1 VLSDKLFYW
10 LFQSR
15 PDRILSLVDA
25 LPADAGGYRFSAPAL
40 KEREYRLDGLFLP
53 PSQRPDLPALI
64 LEAQMGEDP
73 GFLRRLYAESAR
85 LLQQQPS
92 IHAWQVVVITP
103 SRLLNFGATEPVA
116 EFLSCRVQWVE
127 LLPERWGAVAGEF
140 QRLLAL
146 LVRPEAEIQ
155 EAVRELG
162 EGIPG
167 AAPAEL
173 SSPADSSTADS
184 AELLTLIPTILL
196 ARFND
201 RPLQEICAMAG
212 LTVDDF
218 TQSVAYREIFG
229 QGRQE
234 GRQIG
239 RQEGRKEGEAEGR
252 RVEAASMTLRQL
264 NHRCGPLTSAITARI
279 QALPLEQLE
288 ALGLALLD
296 FSAAADLAAWLDA
309 NT

>member
-64 LEAQMGEDP
+64 LEAQMGADP

-116 EFLSCRVQWVE
+116 E
-127 LLPERWGAVAGEF
+127 
-140 QRLLAL
+140 
-146 LVRPEAEIQ
+146 IQ

-173 SSPADSSTADS
+173 SSPANSSTADS

-239 RQEGRKEGEAEGR
+239 RQEGRQIGRQEGRQIGRQEGRKQGEAEGR
-252 RVEAASMTLRQL
+252 RVEAAAMTLRQL
-264 NHRCGPLTSAITARI
+264 NHRCGPLTGAITTRI

-296 FSAAADLAAWLDA
+296 FSVAADLAAWLDA

>member
-64 LEAQMGEDP
+64 LEAQMGADP

-116 EFLSCRVQWVE
+116 E
-127 LLPERWGAVAGEF
+127 
-140 QRLLAL
+140 
-146 LVRPEAEIQ
+146 IQ

-173 SSPADSSTADS
+173 SSPANSSTADS

-239 RQEGRKEGEAEGR
+239 RQEGRQEGEAEGR
-252 RVEAASMTLRQL
+252 RVEAAAMTLRQL
-264 NHRCGPLTSAITARI
+264 NHRCGPLTAATTTRI

-309 NT
+309 NA

>member
-64 LEAQMGEDP
+64 LEAQMGADP

-103 SRLLNFGATEPVA
+103 SRLLNFGATEPV
-116 EFLSCRVQWVE
+116 
-127 LLPERWGAVAGEF
+127 
-140 QRLLAL
+140 
-146 LVRPEAEIQ
+146 AEIQ

-239 RQEGRKEGEAEGR
+239 RQEGRQEGEAEGR
-252 RVEAASMTLRQL
+252 RVEAAAMTLRQL
-264 NHRCGPLTSAITARI
+264 NHRCGPLTAATTTRI

-309 NT
+309 NA

>member
-53 PSQRPDLPALI
+53 PVERPELPALI
-64 LEAQMGEDP
+64 LEAQMVPDP
-73 GFLRRLYAESAR
+73 GFLRRLYAESGR
-85 LLQQQPS
+85 LLQQEPR

-103 SRLLNFGATEPVA
+103 SRLLNFGASEPVA
-116 EFLSCRVQWVE
+116 EFLASRVQWVE
-127 LLPERWGAVAGEF
+127 LLPERWASAASRF

-162 EGIPG
+162 DQTPG
-167 AAPAEL
+167 VTPAE
-173 SSPADSSTADS
+173 PN
-184 AELLTLIPTILL
+184 AEILTLIPTILL

-201 RPLQEICAMAG
+201 RPLHEICAMAG

-218 TQSVAYREIFG
+218 TQSVAYREIYG
-229 QGRQE
+229 LGEARGEAKGRQE
-234 GRQIG
+234 G
-239 RQEGRKEGEAEGR
+239 EAKGR
-252 RVEAASMTLRQL
+252 RAEAASMTLRLL
-264 NHRCGPLTSAITARI
+264 NHRCGPLTDATTARI

-296 FSAAADLAAWLDA
+296 FSGAEDLTAWLEA
-309 NT
+309 HAG